1 MIVLYILAAVVG
13 VIALLLL
20 CRIYIYLSYCDGDI
34 VLSVRYAFLRV
45 RLMPSKE
52 GKIRLGDYTYEKIK
66 KKESAKKAKKKQDR
80 KTESKKSA
88 TVKKHQAAG
97 TGVDEP
103 KKSVVATLFELRE
116 IIFDVLKRAPGKLR
130 LEIKRL
136 LLSVGA
142 GDAASTAV
150 TYGAL
155 TQAAGA
161 ALTLAEEHADVR
173 IKRGAVMIIPD
184 FLSGKIDAD
193 VSVRLS
199 VRVGS
204 IAGLG
209 IRFVINFLKLRM
221 QKTDK

>member
-20 CRIYIYLSYCDGDI
+20 CRIYVSFSYCGGSI
-34 VLSVRYAFLRV
+34 VMYVRYAFLRI

-52 GKIRLGDYTYEKIK
+52 GKIKLGSYTYEKVKKKAAEKRAPK
-66 KKESAKKAKKKQDR
+66 KKER
-80 KTESKKSA
+80 KTEPKKKTA
-88 TVKKHQAAG
+88 VKKNQAADIG
-97 TGVDEP
+97 GNEA
-103 KKSVVATLFELRE
+103 KKNAVAMLFELRE

-136 LLSVGA
+136 RLSVGA

-150 TYGAL
+150 TYGAI

-173 IKRGAVMIIPD
+173 IKRDAVMIVPD

-204 IAGLG
+204 IAALG
-209 IRFVINFLKLRM
+209 VRFVINFLKLKV
-221 QKTDK
+221 QKNG